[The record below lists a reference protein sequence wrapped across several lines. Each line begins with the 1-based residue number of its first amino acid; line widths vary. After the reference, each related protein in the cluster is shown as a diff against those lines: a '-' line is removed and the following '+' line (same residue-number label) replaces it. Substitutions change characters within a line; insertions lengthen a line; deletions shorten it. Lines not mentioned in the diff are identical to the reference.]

1 MSDMEYLTKE
11 KHKALTEELEYLKKT
26 KRKEVAE
33 QLEYAKSLGD
43 LSENAEYHEARDM
56 QGVVEDRIQKLDA
69 LLKSATIISSHGHEK
84 VTIGS
89 RVTVLK
95 MGDKNEKTYT
105 IVGEEETDLSA
116 SKISMHSPL
125 GEALM
130 GKKKDEPFTFKT
142 PAGAVSY
149 KIIKIQ

>member
-1 MSDMEYLTKE
+1 MNNEEYLTKE
-11 KHKALTEELEYLKKT
+11 KHKALTEELEYLRKV

-33 QLEYAKSLGD
+33 KLEYAKSLGD

-69 LLKSATIISSHGHEK
+69 LLKAAVIVSGHGNDN

-89 RVTVLK
+89 SVTVMK
-95 MGDKNEKTYT
+95 TGDKIEKIYT
-105 IVGEEETDLSA
+105 IVGGEETDLS
-116 SKISMHSPL
+116 SGKISIHSPL
-125 GEALM
+125 GEALV
-130 GKKKDEPFTFKT
+130 GKKKGESFTFKT
-142 PAGAVSY
+142 PAGSVSY